1 MPMTPVA
8 GSLEVD
14 LGKAAPAQRWANFR
28 GAAGP
33 QFDALCGELRNL
45 FFRRDTLSG
54 RAASAFARAMYAAV
68 YRRYG
73 RFIEES
79 DYLTTLQSTRVL
91 SESEVAL
98 MQRQYSWAIVYYST
112 LGCTTACVE
121 TADGWRMMRSL
132 DWANR
137 DIMSPAVIRIVYKG
151 AGADVQTAAIAGM
164 IGVLTFSR
172 PGLCGAI
179 NFAPTRR
186 FADARAQSDPLFCM
200 RDLVEDSK
208 AVDLRYAV
216 DKVLQWRTSAPVFV
230 TLCSPAGAA
239 AVEIAGGRARVR
251 EATGGLLVQGNHYQ
265 CAEFARFNRPQVKD
279 SEELLETSDA
289 RVRDCSSAF
298 AAAIGKDAESV
309 RGHALDAYD
318 RDPVFNHETMYWTWN
333 DPAAGS
339 MEIWRYAG

>member
-1 MPMTPVA
+1 MTPVT
-8 GSLEVD
+8 GSVDVD
-14 LGKAAPAQRWANFR
+14 LGKSAPAERWANFR
-28 GAAGP
+28 TAAGP
-33 QFDALCGELRNL
+33 QFDVLCRELRDL
-45 FFRRDTLSG
+45 FFRRDTLAG

-68 YRRYG
+68 YRRHG
-73 RFIEES
+73 RFIDES
-79 DYLTTLQSTRVL
+79 DHLTTLQSSRVL
-91 SESEVAL
+91 SEPEMAL
-98 MQRQYSWAIVYYST
+98 MQRQYSWAIVYYAT
-112 LGCTTACVE
+112 LGCTTTCIE

-137 DIMSPAVIRIVYKG
+137 DIMAPAVIRIVYRG

-200 RDLVEDSK
+200 RDLVEDPQ
-208 AVDLRYAV
+208 AVELGYAV
-216 DKVLQWRTSAPVFV
+216 DKVLHWRTSAPVFV
-230 TLCSPAGAA
+230 TLCSPTGAA
-239 AVEIAGGRARVR
+239 AVEIAGGGGRVR
-251 EATGGLLVQGNHYQ
+251 EAAGGLLVQGNHYQ
-265 CAEFARFNRPQVKD
+265 CAEFARFNRPQARD

-289 RVRDCSSAF
+289 RVRDCRSAF
-298 AAAIGKDAESV
+298 AGAVGDSAESV
-309 RGHALDAYD
+309 RNRALDAYD
-318 RDPVFNHETMYWTWN
+318 RDPVFNHETMYWTWS

>member
-1 MPMTPVA
+1 MTPVTA
-8 GSLEVD
+8 SLAVD
-14 LGKAAPAQRWANFR
+14 LTKVAPGERWAGFR
-28 GAAGP
+28 AAAGP
-33 QFDALCGELRNL
+33 QFDVLCGELRNL
-45 FFRRDTLSG
+45 FFRRDTLAG
-54 RAASAFARAMYAAV
+54 RAASTFARAMYAAV

-73 RFIEES
+73 RFVDES
-79 DYLTTLQSTRVL
+79 DYLATQQSTRVL

-112 LGCTTACVE
+112 LGCTTTCVQ
-121 TADGWRMMRSL
+121 TAGGWRMMRSL

-137 DIMSPAVIRIVYKG
+137 DIMAPAVIRIVYEG

-186 FADARAQSDPLFCM
+186 FADARVQSDPLFCM

-208 AVDLRYAV
+208 AVTLRYAV

-230 TLCSPAGAA
+230 TLCSPDGAA
-239 AVEIAGGRARVR
+239 TIEIAGGGARVR
-251 EATGGLLVQGNHYQ
+251 EASGGLLVQGNHYQ
-265 CAEFARFNRPQVKD
+265 CAEFSRYNRPQVKD
-279 SEELLETSDA
+279 SQELLETSDA
-289 RVRDCSSAF
+289 RVRDCRAAF
-298 AAAIGKDAESV
+298 ATAIGQDPELV
-309 RGHALDAYD
+309 RRSALDAYD
-318 RDPVFNHETMYWTWN
+318 RDPVFNHETMYWTWS

-339 MEIWRYAG
+339 MEIWRYG